1 MYLSAMIK
9 RLALPICIVL
19 LVAMHLPFL
28 QADPDGLLAWGSRG
42 AYTDE
47 GLYTSQVRNYINHGQ
62 FDINETDGVAKAPLF
77 SAYLLPF
84 FALLGAHLWVARLAI
99 LLFFAFT
106 LYCFSRKHITQQY
119 QPFAIGIIGL
129 QYMVFTYSHF
139 AMAEMLAASCII
151 WILHYYLAYVKT
163 GSNIAIA
170 YATLFGMATVLVKTN
185 HLYVMGI
192 LPAVLG
198 ITLLLS
204 IIKTRIAIRQ
214 NAVALGL
221 SLGTTIASALLTILI
236 IYLPNKALYQKIYN
250 QEVSGKFEPTFTQLI
265 DRAGFNWSMIA
276 NAPVLVISIIILV
289 VALLLLL
296 LSRSTYFKGVL
307 KHNSDLN
314 AIMFC
319 FVWLIIE
326 LHKLPV
332 LNLPS
337 RYLVA
342 TFLASSM
349 LTMLL
354 LEQLAFTRLKQV
366 GLILS
371 ILIVFIGVVNSAQA
385 SGRRSF
391 VIKEL
396 NTYVA
401 NKANPNRVMLGTWA
415 ATACWESK
423 NITMPV
429 WENYF
434 NDHDFMEK
442 HQPQAIIT
450 EFDERDAGYIFTKRG
465 VDLKA
470 LSDSASDFKIDE
482 WQVRVSWLKN

>member
-62 FDINETDGVAKAPLF
+62 FDINETDGVAKAPFF

-84 FALLGAHLWVARLAI
+84 FALLGTHLWVARLAI
-99 LLFFAFT
+99 LLFFAIT
-106 LYCFSRKHITQQY
+106 LYRFTYKHITQQY

-151 WILHYYLAYVKT
+151 WILNYYLVYVKT

-170 YATLFGMATVLVKTN
+170 YATLFGMAAVLVKTN
-185 HLYVMGI
+185 HLYVMAI

-198 ITLLLS
+198 ITSVRDAL
-204 IIKTRIAIRQ
+204 KNKATIRK
-214 NAVALGL
+214 NATALGV
-221 SLGTTIASALLTILI
+221 SLAVNIIVSTIIFLTVFLR
-236 IYLPNKALYQKIYN
+236 NKALYIKIYY

-265 DRAGFNWSMIA
+265 DRAGFNWNMITGDS
-276 NAPVLVISIIILV
+276 VLAISIVLLV
-289 VALLLLL
+289 VALIVFIV
-296 LSRSTYFKGVL
+296 SRNTYFKAFSKYNYNL
-307 KHNSDLN
+307 H
-314 AIMFC
+314 AIYFC
-319 FVWLIIE
+319 LVWLIVE

-342 TFLASSM
+342 TFLAISM
-349 LTMLL
+349 LTILL
-354 LEQLAFTRLKQV
+354 FEQVVFTRLKQV

-371 ILIVFIGVVNSAQA
+371 MLIVVNGSVNTFQA
-385 SGRRSF
+385 FGRRNF
-391 VIKEL
+391 VIKSM
-396 NTYVA
+396 NDYVA
-401 NKANPNRVMLGTWA
+401 AHSDNKRVMLGTWA
-415 ATACWESK
+415 ATACWQSK

-434 NDHDFMEK
+434 NDHGFMEK
-442 HQPQAIIT
+442 HHPQAIIT

-470 LSDSASDFKIDE
+470 LSDSTHDFKIEE

>member
-1 MYLSAMIK
+1 M
-9 RLALPICIVL
+9 
-19 LVAMHLPFL
+19 
-28 QADPDGLLAWGSRG
+28 
-42 AYTDE
+42 
-47 GLYTSQVRNYINHGQ
+47 
-62 FDINETDGVAKAPLF
+62 
-77 SAYLLPF
+77 
-84 FALLGAHLWVARLAI
+84 
-99 LLFFAFT
+99 
-106 LYCFSRKHITQQY
+106 
-119 QPFAIGIIGL
+119 
-129 QYMVFTYSHF
+129 
-139 AMAEMLAASCII
+139 
-151 WILHYYLAYVKT
+151 
-163 GSNIAIA
+163 
-170 YATLFGMATVLVKTN
+170 
-185 HLYVMGI
+185 
-192 LPAVLG
+192 
-198 ITLLLS
+198 
-204 IIKTRIAIRQ
+204 
-214 NAVALGL
+214 
-221 SLGTTIASALLTILI
+221 
-236 IYLPNKALYQKIYN
+236 
-250 QEVSGKFEPTFTQLI
+250 
-265 DRAGFNWSMIA
+265 
-276 NAPVLVISIIILV
+276 
-289 VALLLLL
+289 
-296 LSRSTYFKGVL
+296 
-307 KHNSDLN
+307 
-314 AIMFC
+314 
-319 FVWLIIE
+319 IIE

-342 TFLASSM
+342 TFLAISM

-354 LEQLAFTRLKQV
+354 LEQLTFTRLKQV

-371 ILIVFIGVVNSAQA
+371 ILIVFIGVLNSAQA

-401 NKANPNRVMLGTWA
+401 NKANQNRVMLGTWA

>member
-1 MYLSAMIK
+1 MIK
-9 RLALPICIVL
+9 RLALPISIVL

-62 FDINETDGVAKAPLF
+62 FDINQTDGFAKAPLF

-84 FALLGAHLWVARLAI
+84 FALLGTHLWVARLAI

-106 LYCFSRKHITQQY
+106 LYCFTRKHITQQY
-119 QPFAIGIIGL
+119 QPFAIGIISL

-151 WILHYYLAYVKT
+151 WILQYYLVYVKT
-163 GSNIAIA
+163 GSNIAIV
-170 YATLFGMATVLVKTN
+170 YATLFGVVAVLVKTN
-185 HLYVMGI
+185 HLYVVGI
-192 LPAVLG
+192 LPALLG
-198 ITLLLS
+198 ITLLWS
-204 IIKTRIAIRQ
+204 TIKSRIAIRK

-221 SLGTTIASALLTILI
+221 SLGVTIASALLTFLI
-236 IYLPNKALYQKIYN
+236 VYLPNKALYLKIYN

-265 DRAGFNWSMIA
+265 DRAGFNLSMIVS
-276 NAPVLVISIIILV
+276 APVLSISIIILV
-289 VALLLLL
+289 VALLLFLA
-296 LSRSTYFKGVL
+296 SRSTYFKGL
-307 KHNSDLN
+307 AKHEKPYQ
-314 AIMFC
+314 AILFC

-342 TFLASSM
+342 TFLAISM

-354 LEQLAFTRLKQV
+354 LEQLTFTRLKQV

-371 ILIVFIGVVNSAQA
+371 ILIVFIGVLNSAQA

-401 NKANPNRVMLGTWA
+401 NKANQNRVMLGTWA

>member
-28 QADPDGLLAWGSRG
+28 KADPDGLLAWGSRG

-47 GLYTSQVRNYINHGQ
+47 GLYTSQVRNFINHGQ

-84 FALLGAHLWVARLAI
+84 FALLGTHLWVARLAI

-151 WILHYYLAYVKT
+151 WILYYYLAYVKT

-185 HLYVMGI
+185 HLYVVGI
-192 LPAVLG
+192 LPTVLG

-204 IIKTRIAIRQ
+204 IIKSRIAIRQ

-221 SLGTTIASALLTILI
+221 SIGTTIASALLTFLI
-236 IYLPNKALYQKIYN
+236 VYLPNKALYQKIYN

-265 DRAGFNWSMIA
+265 DRASFNWSMIA

-296 LSRSTYFKGVL
+296 LSRSTYFKGL
-307 KHNSDLN
+307 AKHEKPYQ
-314 AIMFC
+314 AILFC

-342 TFLASSM
+342 TFLAISM

-354 LEQLAFTRLKQV
+354 LEQLAFTHLKRI
-366 GLILS
+366 GLIIS
-371 ILIVFIGVVNSAQA
+371 ILLVFIGIVQTVQA

-396 NTYVA
+396 NAYVA

-434 NDHDFMEK
+434 NDHGFMEK
-442 HQPQAIIT
+442 HHPQAIIT

-470 LSDSASDFKIDE
+470 LSDSTHDFKIEE